1 MEQAISS
8 LYDIIKTMLGYFL
21 KKIFKMNNDNKEKNK
36 MEPVESKVDE
46 QPKEASKQQAG
57 QQPFKR
63 QFELQVF
70 DEDLNDDGTIKL
82 KPVRYDQA
90 LIVEASSPKQLNDI
104 LMQYRACG
112 QVAKVIREVTPPEVL
127 KTMLAKQVEASNTS
141 EINVSKPKQDVI
153 CETKSNVE
161 KEEVAAVKKQPSK
174 AKPKIVTIGDMQVKY
189 DGEHVY
195 QKQWVKLNVNEA
207 SNFRVVSDSSNKI
220 VSLSGKHIE
229 ARRWILVEETKDDE
243 SSNDATESLIL
254 GN

>member
-1 MEQAISS
+1 
-8 LYDIIKTMLGYFL
+8 
-21 KKIFKMNNDNKEKNK
+21 MNNDNKKEDKV
-36 MEPVESKVDE
+36 ESVESKVDE
-46 QPKEASKQQAG
+46 QTKSADKQPTKKQQ
-57 QQPFKR
+57 PLSR

-90 LIVEASSPKQLNDI
+90 VIVEASSKQQLNDI
-104 LMQYRACG
+104 LVQYRACG
-112 QVAKVIREVTPPEVL
+112 QVAKVVREVTPPEIL
-127 KTMLAKQVEASNTS
+127 KEMMAKKTELDNTVAAVVNQPKHNNTS
-141 EINVSKPKQDVI
+141 EVKMMQ
-153 CETKSNVE
+153 
-161 KEEVAAVKKQPSK
+161 KEEKLVDEKPTSK
-174 AKPKIVTIGDMQVKY
+174 TKPKIVTIGDMQVKY

-220 VSLSGKHIE
+220 VSLTGKHIE

-243 SSNDATESLIL
+243 TSNDAIESLIL